1 MERKEKETLEEYM
14 NVDFYQS
21 QVSHEKSPYSLIMDV
36 SEVEPDE
43 LEIEDKIKFGS
54 LWERNSKKVILTKA
68 SKFKEM

>member
-1 MERKEKETLEEYM
+1 MERKEEETLEEYL

-21 QVSHEKSPYSLIMDV
+21 QVSHKKSPYSLIMDV

-54 LWERNSKKVILTKA
+54 LWERYSKKVILTKA